1 MAAREVDHKGVGD
14 YEHSNAGLTP
24 QFSLIKSGITLAD
37 SKLDEA
43 KLRYE
48 PVYIVPNTFV
58 SHLSGYPHQ
67 FMLYWHIDLLALI
80 SDGLLACVLHLHEH
94 IMSQ

>member
-1 MAAREVDHKGVGD
+1 MNTATQGSH
-14 YEHSNAGLTP
+14 L
-24 QFSLIKSGITLAD
+24 SLASSSLESALAD